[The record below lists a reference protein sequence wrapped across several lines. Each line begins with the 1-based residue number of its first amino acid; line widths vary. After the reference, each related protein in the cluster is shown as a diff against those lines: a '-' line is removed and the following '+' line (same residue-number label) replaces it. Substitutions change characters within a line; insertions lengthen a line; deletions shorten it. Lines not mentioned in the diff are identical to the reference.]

1 MSVGAVMDVIVN
13 PIRSSRTDWS
23 LDDRLGRHHG
33 MIHQS
38 AGRVPFEIEP
48 EPTSAL
54 LGVNRAHMTLAEA
67 MSAIA
72 RRMGGTCELNSH
84 DWD

>member
-1 MSVGAVMDVIVN
+1 MDVIVN
-13 PIRSSRTDWS
+13 PIRSSRTEWS
-23 LDDRLGRHHG
+23 LDDRLGRRHG

-38 AGRVPFEIEP
+38 AGFAPFEIEP

-72 RRMGGTCELNSH
+72 RRMGGACELNSH